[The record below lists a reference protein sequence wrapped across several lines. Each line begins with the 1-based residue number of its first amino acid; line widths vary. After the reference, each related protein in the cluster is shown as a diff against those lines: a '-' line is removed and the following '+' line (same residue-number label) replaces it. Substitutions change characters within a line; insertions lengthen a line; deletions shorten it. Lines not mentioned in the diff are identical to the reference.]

1 MTTAQPAGDGL
12 DPPGSRPLDS
22 VVFDRAAGFYDQ
34 TRGLRPEVSELVADR
49 IEEAAGPA
57 ARLLEIGVGTGR
69 VALPLHARGREIVGV
84 DLSLPMLERY
94 RAKAAAAGLPP
105 PKVLRADA
113 GRLPFRDAC
122 VDVVLEVHVLHLV
135 PDWERALDEVR
146 RVLSPGGMLLHAGGG
161 AYQRGSGSPRDQVIG
176 RFDELAFG
184 GDGTPK
190 AVGAASH
197 RQVLVALGA
206 MVGRVEELE
215 PVTWV
220 EPETYAEALG
230 WVEDR
235 VFSSHWRL
243 PDGRGRSA
251 AAQVRAELEAAHPD
265 LDVPQPTRH
274 NFTFTTIRF

>member
-1 MTTAQPAGDGL
+1 V
-12 DPPGSRPLDS
+12 S
-22 VVFDRAAGFYDQ
+22 VAFDRAAGFYDE

-69 VALPLHARGREIVGV
+69 VALPLHARGRGIVGV

-105 PKVLRADA
+105 PPVLRADA

-135 PDWERALDEVR
+135 PGWERVLEEVR
-146 RVLSPGGMLLHAGGG
+146 RVLAAGGMLLHAGGG
-161 AYQRGSGSPRDQVIG
+161 AYERGSGSPRDQVMR
-176 RFDELAFG
+176 RFDELAFA
-184 GDGTPK
+184 GDGPPR
-190 AVGAASH
+190 AVGAASR
-197 RQVLVALGA
+197 RQVMDALAA
-206 MVGRVEELE
+206 MGGRVEKLA
-215 PVTWV
+215 PVTWE

-243 PDGRGRSA
+243 PDERWRSA

-265 LDVPQPTRH
+265 DLDVPQPTRH
-274 NFTFTTIRF
+274 TFTFTAIRF